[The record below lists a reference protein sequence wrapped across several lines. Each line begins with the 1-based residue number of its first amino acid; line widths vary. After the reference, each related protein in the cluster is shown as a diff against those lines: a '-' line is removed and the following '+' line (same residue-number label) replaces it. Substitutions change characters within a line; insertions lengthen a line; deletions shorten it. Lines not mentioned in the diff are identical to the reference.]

1 MTYTLALDA
10 ADRALIERYAAKEN
24 LSVPDFMLKATKE
37 TIERRIHVARPK
49 ARDEMTDDEFD
60 AMLERGMEDIRQ
72 GRVAPAKEVF
82 AEIRS
87 ELGLNGTV

>member
-49 ARDEMTDDEFD
+49 ARDEITDDEFD
-60 AMLERGMEDIRQ
+60 AMLELGMEDIRQ